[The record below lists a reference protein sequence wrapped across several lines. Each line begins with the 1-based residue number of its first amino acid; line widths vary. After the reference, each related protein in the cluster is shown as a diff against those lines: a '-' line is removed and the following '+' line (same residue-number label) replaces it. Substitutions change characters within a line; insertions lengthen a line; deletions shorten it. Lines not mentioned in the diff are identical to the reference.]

1 MTDRRLKK
9 NMRSFLVIAAFTMI
23 CMLCACSKADTS
35 PVSDNADQNVGVND
49 GSSNNSPVSDAQ
61 PTVPPTSTPSPTL
74 KPTSTPTPTPTPVP
88 KPKLD
93 VVDSGYKA
101 FRDSLKRPC
110 ISFYAAYKN
119 NCDQPIMMFNVS
131 IDYQDNDG
139 RLLATDQMV
148 NTIPSVIK
156 PGQTGYIYTY
166 YFDISGI
173 DYSNGFVPKSDGDLK
188 WADNFYEIEVS
199 DVSFKKGWSDHNVEV
214 IGRGTNNTGKN
225 LTWVEVG
232 AVFHDKNDK
241 GLGFGYGPQDFPDG
255 KTTTFSI
262 SGDTMSPEVK
272 VSEIDHVQVFIQG
285 NK

>member
-74 KPTSTPTPTPTPVP
+74 KPTSTPTPTATPIVTP
-88 KPKLD
+88 SIEPIS
-93 VVDSGYKA
+93 SGYKA
-101 FRDSLKRPC
+101 FRDSLGRPC
-110 ISFYAAYKN
+110 ISLYAEYKN
-119 NCDQPIMMFNVS
+119 TSDRS
-131 IDYQDNDG
+131 IAIRQITFDFEDNNG

-148 NTIPSVIK
+148 NCIPQALK
-156 PGQTGYIYTY
+156 PDQIGYMYTY
-166 YFDISGI
+166 YYDLSGI
-173 DYSNGFVPKSDGDLK
+173 DLSNGFVPKPDGDVK
-188 WADNFYEIEVS
+188 WADEFYEIEVS

-232 AVFHDKNDK
+232 AVFYDKNDK
-241 GLGFGYGPQDFPDG
+241 VLGFCYGPQDFPDG